1 MQLLEKL
8 KGHWDLAEWFL
19 VVLENAQKS
28 ETPETPQD
36 NEQMVD
42 ALLELIYKAMKST
55 VSSLSHRVMEKVTTT
70 LERIKNKEKTQMPS
84 QQELDALLDSL

>member
-1 MQLLEKL
+1 
-8 KGHWDLAEWFL
+8 
-19 VVLENAQKS
+19 VLENAQKS